1 MKINHKQYDSK
12 QCYEVRIGGVYIGFS
27 YNTPVSLH
35 DAGPNGRTLKA
46 DEQYSRTT
54 NRHMQLLLGKAD
66 RVSQD
71 ELERE
76 IEFALA
82 RQALRTLRER
92 LNNGRTSTRTTDQ
105 SPSWTDS
112 GSTVLRGA
120 GTAAEAG

>member
-1 MKINHKQYDSK
+1 MNINHKQYGSK
-12 QCYEVRIGGVYIGFS
+12 QCYEVRIGAVYIGFS

-35 DAGPNGRTLKA
+35 DASPDGRTLKT
-46 DEQYSRTT
+46 DEYYSRTT
-54 NRHMQLLLGKAD
+54 NQHKQLLLGKAD

-76 IEFALA
+76 IELALA

-92 LNNGRTSTRTTDQ
+92 LNYGYASAYATDQ
-105 SPSWTDS
+105 SPDWADS
-112 GSTVLRGA
+112 GSTVLWGA

>member
-1 MKINHKQYDSK
+1 MKINHKQYDDK
-12 QCYEVRIGGVYIGFS
+12 RCYEVRIGGVYIGFS
-27 YNTPVSLH
+27 YNTPVVLH
-35 DAGPNGRTLKA
+35 DTSPDGKRLKTN
-46 DEQYSRTT
+46 ENFSRTT
-54 NRHMQLLLGKAD
+54 NQHMQILLGRAD

-92 LNNGRTSTRTTDQ
+92 LNNGCTSTRTTDQ
-105 SPSWTDS
+105 SESGAGT

>member
-1 MKINHKQYDSK
+1 MKIDHKQYDSK
-12 QCYEVRIGGVYIGFS
+12 RCYEVRIGDVYIGFS

-35 DAGPNGRTLKA
+35 DAGPNGRTLET
-46 DEQYSRTT
+46 DEHYSRTT
-54 NRHMQLLLGKAD
+54 DRHKRLLLSKAD

-92 LNNGRTSTRTTDQ
+92 LNYGYTGARTTDQ
-105 SPSWTDS
+105 SPDWADS
-112 GSTVLRGA
+112 GSTVLWGA